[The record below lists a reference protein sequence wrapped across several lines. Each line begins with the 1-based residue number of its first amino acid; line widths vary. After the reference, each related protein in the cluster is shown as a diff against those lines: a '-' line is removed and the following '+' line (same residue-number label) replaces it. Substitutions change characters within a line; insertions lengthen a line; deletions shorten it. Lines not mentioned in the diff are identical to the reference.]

1 MDERKSPP
9 QIIIP
14 ESDSK
19 LPAVAAEDGQPS
31 KRLKTNEGS
40 WSTSSAP
47 KKTTATE
54 TIDVAAQLNFISG
67 TTRIEVKWTINDDDD
82 SEEDGGEKE
91 NAAVGVDVDGAAGQ
105 QQQHAEGAARKSVQV
120 WWPATLIGKTNQMH
134 VLTDEERE
142 ESDVTAND
150 AGVKLP
156 IYRLNYS
163 PLQGE

>member
-9 QIIIP
+9 QVIP

-40 WSTSSAP
+40 WSTSA
-47 KKTTATE
+47 ATE

-105 QQQHAEGAARKSVQV
+105 QQQHAEGAAGKSVQV